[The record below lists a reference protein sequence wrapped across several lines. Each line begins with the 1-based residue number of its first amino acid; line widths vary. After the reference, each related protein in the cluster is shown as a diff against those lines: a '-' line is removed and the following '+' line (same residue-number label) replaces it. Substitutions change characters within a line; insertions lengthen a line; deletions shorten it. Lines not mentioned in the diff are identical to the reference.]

1 MRTYDAH
8 ETERMHQVHG
18 AQLASFKARLLAFS
32 IDFLAAFFIFVLT
45 LILGSRLLALL
56 GFLNSDANVNLKFDL
71 QHWYSLLFIVVY
83 FGLSTY
89 LGNGQTI
96 GKRLLGIR
104 VVSLVHKRMSL
115 WHSFERALG
124 YGASA
129 LEFGF
134 GFMQY
139 FIHPNRRTVHDRIAE
154 TIVIKEDRKKR
165 AAVVD
170 KKHTRSLKT
179 TARKHASQDGS

>member
-1 MRTYDAH
+1 MRAYNAH

-18 AQLASFKARLLAFS
+18 APLASFKARAIAFV
-32 IDFLAAFFIFVLT
+32 IDFIIAFLLFLAT
-45 LILGSRLLALL
+45 LFLGVRLVSSLGLL
-56 GFLNSDANVNLKFDL
+56 KLETNLNLEFDL
-71 QHWYSLLFIVVY
+71 HHWYSLVFLVLY

-89 LGNGQTI
+89 LGNGQTP
-96 GKRLLGIR
+96 GKRLVGIR
-104 VVSLVHKRMSL
+104 VVSLAHERLSL

-134 GFMQY
+134 GFIQY

-154 TIVIKEDRKKR
+154 TIVVMEQRE
-165 AAVVD
+165 AG
-170 KKHTRSLKT
+170 TPP
-179 TARKHASQDGS
+179 

>member
-1 MRTYDAH
+1 MQTYNAH

-18 AQLASFKARLLAFS
+18 ARLASFKARAIAFI
-32 IDFLAAFFIFVLT
+32 IDFLVAFVLFVT
-45 LILGSRLLALL
+45 VFILGVRLASSLGLL
-56 GFLNSDANVNLKFDL
+56 KIETNVNLEFDL
-71 QHWYSLLFIVVY
+71 HHWYSLVFVVLY

-89 LGNGQTI
+89 LGNGKTP
-96 GKRLLGIR
+96 GKWLMGIR
-104 VVSLVHKRMSL
+104 VVSLAHERVSL

-134 GFMQY
+134 GFIQY

-154 TIVIKEDRKKR
+154 TIVVKEEKK
-165 AAVVD
+165 A
-170 KKHTRSLKT
+170 
-179 TARKHASQDGS
+179 

>member
-1 MRTYDAH
+1 MQTYNAH

-18 AQLASFKARLLAFS
+18 APLASFKARAAAFV
-32 IDFLAAFFIFVLT
+32 IDFFAAFVLFTAIF
-45 LILGSRLLALL
+45 ILGVRLLSSLGLL
-56 GFLNSDANVNLKFDL
+56 KVETNVNLEFDL
-71 QHWYSLLFIVVY
+71 HHWYSLVFVVLY

-89 LGNGQTI
+89 LGNGKTP
-96 GKRLLGIR
+96 GKWLLGIR
-104 VVSLVHKRMSL
+104 VVSLAHERMSL

-134 GFMQY
+134 GFIQY

-154 TIVIKEDRKKR
+154 TIVVQEEKK
-165 AAVVD
+165 
-170 KKHTRSLKT
+170 
-179 TARKHASQDGS
+179 ASMSVQDP

>member
-18 AQLASFKARLLAFS
+18 AELASFKARLLAFI
-32 IDFLAAFFIFVLT
+32 IDIGAAFLLFVLL
-45 LILGSRLLALL
+45 LILGVRIGSRLGLL
-56 GFLNSDANVNLKFDL
+56 KIESDVRLEFDL
-71 QHWYSLLFIVVY
+71 HHWYSIIFIVLY

-89 LGNGQTI
+89 WGNGRTL

-104 VVSLVHKRMSL
+104 VISLVHERMSL
-115 WHSFERALG
+115 WHSVERALG

-134 GFMQY
+134 GFIQY
-139 FIHPNRRTVHDRIAE
+139 FIHRNRRTVHDRIAE
-154 TIVIKEDRKKR
+154 TIVVKEDRGGR
-165 AAVVD
+165 VSD
-170 KKHTRSLKT
+170 T
-179 TARKHASQDGS
+179 

>member
-18 AQLASFKARLLAFS
+18 AELASFKARLLAFI
-32 IDFLAAFFIFVLT
+32 IDIGAAFLLFVLL
-45 LILGSRLLALL
+45 LILGVRIGSRLGLL
-56 GFLNSDANVNLKFDL
+56 KIESDVRLEFDL
-71 QHWYSLLFIVVY
+71 HHWYSIIFIVLY

-89 LGNGQTI
+89 WGNGRTL

-104 VVSLVHKRMSL
+104 VISLVHERMSL
-115 WHSFERALG
+115 WHSVERALG

-134 GFMQY
+134 GFIQY
-139 FIHPNRRTVHDRIAE
+139 FIHRNRRTVHDRIAE
-154 TIVIKEDRKKR
+154 TIVVKEDR
-165 AAVVD
+165 AARVSA
-170 KKHTRSLKT
+170 T
-179 TARKHASQDGS
+179 